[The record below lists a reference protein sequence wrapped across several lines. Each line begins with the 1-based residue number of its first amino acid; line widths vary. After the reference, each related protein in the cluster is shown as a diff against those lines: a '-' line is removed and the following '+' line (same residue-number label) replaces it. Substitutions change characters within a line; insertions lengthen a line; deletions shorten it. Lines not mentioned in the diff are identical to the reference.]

1 LKDNSKII
9 ENFLIKRLD
18 IQRRRRFHCFN
29 KLIEKM
35 NAENKDLQH
44 LAKRACVSYL
54 RSVYLMK
61 DKSVFKVSEIDPL
74 KLAQSYGLI
83 NAPLVEIVSKRE
95 KGDRIAMLREQA

>member
-1 LKDNSKII
+1 
-9 ENFLIKRLD
+9 
-18 IQRRRRFHCFN
+18 
-29 KLIEKM
+29 
-35 NAENKDLQH
+35 
-44 LAKRACVSYL
+44 
-54 RSVYLMK
+54 MK